1 MLEPKEQLRRLVA
14 IQDLALAIQSAR
26 AEVEGAPGR
35 IEEIESRF
43 RERNAEYVAV
53 KERFEALEKD
63 RMDRNLEL
71 ETLEAARKKF
81 MESLMQVK
89 NQREYAA
96 VLKEIDAVKALIGTH
111 EEAVLQGMEESESL
125 KADLDA
131 RSGHIEQE
139 RIRVGEEHARV
150 EREAAAAAARIA
162 EAERERVGLEADLPQ
177 DLIASVRRVE
187 ESRGGVFLAK
197 AEKELCQACFVR
209 VRPQVFQEIRAAS
222 RIHSCGHCR
231 RFLYHE
237 AALAPE
243 TADPVAGD
251 EGRVGI
257 ETANGGAI

>member
-26 AEVEGAPGR
+26 AVVDEAPAR

-53 KERFEALEKD
+53 KERFDILEKD
-63 RMDRNLEL
+63 RNDRTLEL
-71 ETLEAARKKF
+71 ETLEVARKKF

-96 VLKEIDAVKALIGTH
+96 VLKEIDSVKAHIGAH
-111 EEAVLQGMEESESL
+111 EEAVLKGMEESEKL
-125 KADLDA
+125 KTDLDA
-131 RSGHIEQE
+131 RSDHIEQE

-150 EREAAAAAARIA
+150 GGEAAAAAERIT
-162 EAERERVGLEADLPQ
+162 EAERERARLEADLPQ
-177 DLIASVRRVE
+177 ELIESVRRVE

-197 AEKELCQACFVR
+197 AEKALCQACFVR

-222 RIHSCGHCR
+222 RIHNCGQCR
-231 RFLYHE
+231 RFLYYE
-237 AALAPE
+237 PALGSEPTGPPAS
-243 TADPVAGD
+243 DIGQAG
-251 EGRVGI
+251 V
-257 ETANGGAI
+257 ETANGGAV

>member
-1 MLEPKEQLRRLVA
+1 MLEPKAQLRRLVA

-26 AEVEGAPGR
+26 AVVEGAPDR
-35 IEEIESRF
+35 IEEAESRF

-63 RMDRNLEL
+63 RAERTLEL
-71 ETLEAARKKF
+71 DTLEDARKKF

-96 VLKEIDAVKALIGTH
+96 VLKEIDSVKALIGTH
-111 EEAVLQGMEESESL
+111 EEAVLKGMEESETL
-125 KADLDA
+125 KVDLDA

-150 EREAAAAAARIA
+150 ESEAAAATARIA
-162 EAERERVGLEADLPQ
+162 EAERERERIEADLPQ
-177 DLIASVRRVE
+177 DLIESVRRVE
-187 ESRGGVFLAK
+187 ENRGGVFLAK

-222 RIHSCGHCR
+222 RIHICGHCR
-231 RFLYHE
+231 RYLYYE

-243 TADPVAGD
+243 TAGPPAG
-251 EGRVGI
+251 ENGRAGI

>member
-14 IQDLALAIQSAR
+14 IQELALEIQSAR
-26 AEVEGAPGR
+26 AVVEGAPDR

-53 KERFEALEKD
+53 KERYEALEKD
-63 RMDRNLEL
+63 RSDRTVEL

-96 VLKEIDAVKALIGTH
+96 VLKEIDAVKALIGSH
-111 EEAVLQGMEESESL
+111 EDAILKGMEESEKL

-139 RIRVGEEHARV
+139 RVRVGEEHARV
-150 EREAAAAAARIA
+150 EGEAAAAVKRIA
-162 EAERERVGLEADLPQ
+162 EAEDERARLEADLPQ
-177 DLIASVRRVE
+177 DLIESVHRVE
-187 ESRGGVFLAK
+187 DNRGGVFLAK

-222 RIHSCGHCR
+222 RIHICGHCR
-231 RFLYHE
+231 RFLYYE
-237 AALAPE
+237 ASLKIEPAGP
-243 TADPVAGD
+243 PAGD
-251 EGRVGI
+251 DGTTGI
-257 ETANGGAI
+257 ETANGGAV